1 MSGGA
6 LLHYYLKYP
15 SIMKSD
21 ITPFIATHP
30 GELIKDELRERNMS
44 RKQLSE
50 MSGVSA
56 SVLSDT
62 INGKRGISL
71 SVALAIEKALDIPA
85 EMLMTMQGQYD
96 VDMARI
102 EGRSS
107 ESLFS
112 SARILLENL
121 LRKVPN
127 ITEADRYELGRIDAL
142 VHSYSI

>member
-1 MSGGA
+1 
-6 LLHYYLKYP
+6 
-15 SIMKSD
+15 MKTD

-30 GELIKDELRERNMS
+30 GELIKDELEERNMT

-50 MSGVSA
+50 MTGITT

-71 SVALAIEKALDIPA
+71 SVALAIEKAIDIPA
-85 EMLMTMQGQYD
+85 EMLMTMQSQYD
-96 VDMARI
+96 VDMAKI
-102 EGRSS
+102 EERSS

-112 SARILLENL
+112 SARILLETL

-127 ITEADRYELGRIDAL
+127 ITEADKCELGRINNL
-142 VHSYSI
+142 IHNYSIQ